1 MGVIDSN
8 DFNLFTRCFR
18 QRFPKERAHLL
29 GIRCRGKSEG
39 KDKYG
44 FDVRPQRCRGL
55 GQLDSKLAK
64 TRTQT
69 VYNSRFTTWRRHEI
83 LRQFECFRRSPSVP
97 IASRTEHPRFL
108 RFEPS
113 VESG

>member
-1 MGVIDSN
+1 MKRGAYVLLSPDRKLRAA
-8 DFNLFTRCFR
+8 DLFALRKNSICIVT
-18 QRFPKERAHLL
+18 
-29 GIRCRGKSEG
+29 
-39 KDKYG
+39 Y
-44 FDVRPQRCRGL
+44 RPQRCRGL

-64 TRTQT
+64 ARTQT

-97 IASRTEHPRFL
+97 IASRTTRPRFL

>member
-1 MGVIDSN
+1 MNENKCIKLDVAVLGGGFAGVY
-8 DFNLFTRCFR
+8 C
-18 QRFPKERAHLL
+18 
-29 GIRCRGKSEG
+29 
-39 KDKYG
+39 
-44 FDVRPQRCRGL
+44 
-55 GQLDSKLAK
+55 AK
-64 TRTQT
+64 TLSEALKRNRDFK
-69 VYNSRFTTWRRHEI
+69 VGLRFTTWRRHEI